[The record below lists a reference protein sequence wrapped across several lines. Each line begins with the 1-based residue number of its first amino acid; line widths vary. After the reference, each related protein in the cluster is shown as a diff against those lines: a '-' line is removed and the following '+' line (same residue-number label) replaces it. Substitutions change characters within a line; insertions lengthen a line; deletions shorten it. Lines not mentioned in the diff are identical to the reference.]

1 MRQFDAAATAQA
13 LPFDALVP
21 ALRRAFQLGAQVP
34 LRHHHAVGSAGVS
47 LLMPAWREGGRY
59 AVKVVNLFPGNAAL
73 GLPALHAMVL
83 LFSATTGE
91 VLAQIDGGE
100 LTARRTAAA
109 SALAASTLAR
119 EDASRLL
126 VVGAGRVAALL
137 PAAYRAVRAITQVQ
151 VFARR
156 PEAAAALVASLR
168 EQGFNAT
175 PCAQLNQ
182 GLAECDI
189 VSCATLAA
197 TPLLH
202 GAALRPGT
210 HVDLIGGFTPA
221 MREADGACLARARV
235 YVDTNEALAK
245 AGDIT
250 LAVAEGAF
258 NPAALQG
265 TLEQLCRGERAG
277 RITTQEITLFKSVG
291 TALED
296 LAAAELVVDGATG
309 TG

>member
-13 LPFDALVP
+13 LPFAALVP
-21 ALRRAFQLGAQVP
+21 ALRRAFQLGARVP
-34 LRHHHAVGSAGVS
+34 LRHHHAIGSAGVS

-59 AVKVVNLFPGNAAL
+59 AVKVVNLFPGNAAR

-91 VLAQIDGGE
+91 LLAQMDGGE

-109 SALAASTLAR
+109 SALAASYLAR
-119 EDASRLL
+119 QDASRLL

-137 PAAYRAVRAITQVQ
+137 PAAYRAVRSIQQVQ

-156 PEAAAALVASLR
+156 PEAAAVLVASLR
-168 EQGFNAT
+168 EQGFQAT
-175 PCAQLNQ
+175 PCVDLNQ

-189 VSCATLAA
+189 VSCATLSA

-202 GAALRPGT
+202 GAALHAGM

-221 MREADGACLARARV
+221 MREADGDCLARARV
-235 YVDTNEALAK
+235 YVDTLEAMAK

-250 LAVAEGAF
+250 HALLEGAF

-265 TLEQLCRGERAG
+265 TLEQLCRGERSG
-277 RITTQEITLFKSVG
+277 RGTTQEITLFKSVG

-296 LAAAELVVDGATG
+296 LAAAELVVDGAQT
-309 TG
+309 

>member
-13 LPFDALVP
+13 LPFAALVP

-34 LRHHHAVGSAGVS
+34 LRHHHAIGTAGVS

-59 AVKVVNLFPGNAAL
+59 AVKVVNLFPGNAAH

-109 SALAASTLAR
+109 SALAASYLAR
-119 EDASRLL
+119 DDASRLL

-137 PAAYRAVRAITQVQ
+137 PAAYRAVRAIENVQ
-151 VFARR
+151 VHARR
-156 PEAAAALVASLR
+156 PQAAAALVASLR
-168 EQGFNAT
+168 QQGFNAT
-175 PCAQLNQ
+175 PCADLNA
-182 GLAECDI
+182 GLAACDI

-210 HVDLIGGFTPA
+210 HVDLIGGFTPG

-235 YVDTNEALAK
+235 YVDTLEAMAK
-245 AGDIT
+245 SGDIT

-265 TLEQLCRGERAG
+265 TLEQLCRGECAG

-296 LAAAELVVDGATG
+296 LAAAELVVDGPPG
-309 TG
+309 